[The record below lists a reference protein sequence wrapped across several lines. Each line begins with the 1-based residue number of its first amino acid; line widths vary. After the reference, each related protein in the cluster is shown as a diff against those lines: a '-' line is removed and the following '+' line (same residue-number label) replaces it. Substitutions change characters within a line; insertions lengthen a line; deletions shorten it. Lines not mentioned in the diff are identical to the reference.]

1 MDNDNNSNII
11 FDTSALTIKELTDGE
26 FYSETTSKLSE
37 ILRHEFIG
45 VPSKQEIKKTVDGL
59 NFACPFCGDSGTDV
73 RKKRAHFIL
82 KGKWAGS
89 FKCFNC
95 GKFMK
100 IHNFFKAFDAPMSL
114 SAITYVNNKVN
125 ANSLTSPVNNN
136 STADVLDKSL
146 AIQYSVKRDYI
157 KQCLGLVEIS
167 KDDPAAYPGYLYLV
181 NRCQFNFKN
190 FLYDPRGKYVVIL
203 NTIDDDKVFGFQA
216 RDITGKKNSRYKTTS
231 LSKIHE
237 LILKDNIEVP
247 AHIEALS
254 TVFNVFNIDI
264 YKPLLVTEGP
274 FDAFLLPNCIATSGA
289 SKSLGIDL
297 PFWFVYDS
305 DKTGVD
311 HAMKMLHA
319 GYNVFM
325 WEHLKKDL
333 GLPKENPYSPK
344 NKYKWDINDVIKWCR
359 DNNYTQRI
367 YWSKYFSHDVLDGLD
382 I

>member
-1 MDNDNNSNII
+1 
-11 FDTSALTIKELTDGE
+11 
-26 FYSETTSKLSE
+26 
-37 ILRHEFIG
+37 
-45 VPSKQEIKKTVDGL
+45 
-59 NFACPFCGDSGTDV
+59 
-73 RKKRAHFIL
+73 
-82 KGKWAGS
+82 
-89 FKCFNC
+89 
-95 GKFMK
+95 MK

-125 ANSLTSPVNNN
+125 ANSLTRPVNNN